1 MSRSKDG
8 HRVSQA
14 KRGNPQPSP
23 TLDMT
28 AHEIDLLIKLANYYE
43 KAMGPTRHLVRL
55 TAPKEVKLK
64 YRFLKEESEWLR
76 LFAESARDRL
86 RVSGADEIPVI
97 FTVRAVVAFWGRIL
111 SNLNSTRSRRR
122 LARDAVQARE
132 RMAVRLQQTVVELR
146 ATHPDLIAQEIL
158 SRRSREVPWMQQ
170 ALERTPE
177 N

>member
-1 MSRSKDG
+1 MSRSKG
-8 HRVSQA
+8 GRRATQG
-14 KRGNPQPSP
+14 RPGNTQPSP
-23 TLDMT
+23 TLGMT
-28 AHEIDLLIKLANYYE
+28 APEIDLLITLANYYE

-86 RVSGADEIPVI
+86 RDSGADEIPVA
-97 FTVRAVVAFWGRIL
+97 FTVRAIVAFWGRIL
-111 SNLNSTRSRRR
+111 SNLNSARSRRR

-132 RMAVRLQQTVVELR
+132 RMAARLQQIVVDLR
-146 ATHPDLIAQEIL
+146 ATLPDLIAQEIS

>member
-1 MSRSKDG
+1 MSRSKG
-8 HRVSQA
+8 GRRMSQV
-14 KRGNPQPSP
+14 KPGNRQPSP
-23 TLDMT
+23 TLTMT

-55 TAPKEVKLK
+55 TAPKAVKLK

-86 RVSGADEIPVI
+86 RDSEDDEVAIA
-97 FTVRAVVAFWGRIL
+97 FTVRTVVAFWGRLL

-122 LARDAVQARE
+122 LTRDAVQARE
-132 RMAVRLQQTVVELR
+132 RMASRLQQAIVDLR
-146 ATHPDLIAQEIL
+146 TTHPDLIAQEIL
-158 SRRSREVPWMQQ
+158 SRRSREVPWMQE
-170 ALERTPE
+170 ALERTAE

>member
-1 MSRSKDG
+1 MSRSKG
-8 HRVSQA
+8 GR
-14 KRGNPQPSP
+14 RGMRDKPANPQPSP
-23 TLDMT
+23 TLAMT
-28 AHEIDLLIKLANYYE
+28 APEIDLLIKLANYYE

-76 LFAESARDRL
+76 LFAESAQERL
-86 RVSGADEIPVI
+86 RGSGADEIPVA

-122 LARDAVQARE
+122 LGRDAIQARE
-132 RMAVRLQQTVVELR
+132 RMADRLRQTLVELR
-146 ATHPDLIAQEIL
+146 TTHPDLIAQEIL

-170 ALERTPE
+170 ALERTSE
-177 N
+177 E

>member
-1 MSRSKDG
+1 MSRSKG
-8 HRVSQA
+8 GRRASQG
-14 KRGNPQPSP
+14 KPGNPQPSP
-23 TLDMT
+23 TLDLT
-28 AHEIDLLIKLANYYE
+28 AHELALLIKLANYYE

-86 RVSGADEIPVI
+86 RDSGADEIPVA

-132 RMAVRLQQTVVELR
+132 RMAVRLQQTVVELS

>member
-1 MSRSKDG
+1 MSRSKG
-8 HRVSQA
+8 GR
-14 KRGNPQPSP
+14 RGMPDKPANPQPSP
-23 TLDMT
+23 TLAMT
-28 AHEIDLLIKLANYYE
+28 APEINLLIKLANYYE

-76 LFAESARDRL
+76 LFAESAQERL
-86 RVSGADEIPVI
+86 RDSGADEIPVA

-122 LARDAVQARE
+122 LGRDAIQARE
-132 RMAVRLQQTVVELR
+132 RMAGRLQQTLVELR
-146 ATHPDLIAQEIL
+146 TTHPDLIAQEIL

-177 N
+177 E